1 MMQDVKINSYQ
12 FLVLVILFTIGT
24 SILTV
29 PSGLAAEAKQDAWIA
44 AIIGT
49 GIGLLVVWLL
59 ITIAL
64 WFPHLTYVQIIEK
77 LLGKW
82 VGKAFSALFVLTALL
97 YASELLYYFGLFLN
111 IHMMPSTPMVVLNL
125 LLAGIVVMGVRLG
138 LETFA
143 RTAEILVVV
152 FFVIFFIL
160 VVFISPEIK
169 FENIQPVYEMGT
181 KKIVQSSFFYVIVSS
196 VNSVFLLMIFPSFIN
211 KMKQVKKSF
220 LIGNLIGGI
229 VIIVITFLSVTVLG
243 VEKTAGEIYPS
254 YELTKRINIGNF
266 VQRIEGLMASLWIIT
281 LYFKTTLYFYA
292 SVLGMAQI
300 LNLKDYRPLTLPLG
314 MIAVVLSL
322 VIYPNVIYQQH
333 WDSTTGNSL
342 TLSIGLF
349 LPLLLV
355 VVYAIRKRTKKNEI
369 ERNE

>member
-1 MMQDVKINSYQ
+1 MMKDVKINSYQ

-29 PSGLAAEAKQDAWIA
+29 PSALATGAKQDAWIA

-49 GIGLLVVWLL
+49 GMGFLIIWLFV
-59 ITIAL
+59 TIAL
-64 WFPHLTYVQIIEK
+64 WFPHLTYVQILEK
-77 LLGKW
+77 LFGKW
-82 VGKAFSALFVLTALL
+82 IGKAFSIFFVLTSLF

-111 IHMMPSTPMVVLNL
+111 IHMMPNTPMVALNIL
-125 LLAGIVVMGVRLG
+125 MAGIVVMGVRLG

-143 RTAEILVVV
+143 RTAEILIVV

-160 VVFISPEIK
+160 VVSISPDMK
-169 FENIQPVYEMGT
+169 FENIQPIYEMGT
-181 KKIVQSSFFYVIVSS
+181 KKIVQSSIFYVIVSS
-196 VNSVFLLMIFPSFIN
+196 VDAVVLLMIFPSFVN
-211 KMKQVKKSF
+211 KMKQGKKSF

-229 VIIVITFLSVTVLG
+229 VIIVITFLSITVLG
-243 VEKTAGEIYPS
+243 TEKTTGEIYPS

-266 VQRIEGLMASLWIIT
+266 IQRIEGLMASLWVIT
-281 LYFKTTLYFYA
+281 LYFKSTLYFYA
-292 SVLGMAQI
+292 SVLGLAQI
-300 LNLKDYRPLTLPLG
+300 LNMKDYRPLTLPLG

-322 VIYPNVIYQQH
+322 VIYPNVMYQKH
-333 WDSTTGNSL
+333 FDDTTGNSL

-355 VVYAIRKRTKKNEI
+355 VVHAIRKRTKKNEI
-369 ERNE
+369 EINE